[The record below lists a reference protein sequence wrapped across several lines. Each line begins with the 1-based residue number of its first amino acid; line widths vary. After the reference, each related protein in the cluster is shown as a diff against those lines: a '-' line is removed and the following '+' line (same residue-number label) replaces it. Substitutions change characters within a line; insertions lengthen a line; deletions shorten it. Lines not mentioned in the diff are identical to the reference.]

1 VLDAS
6 RVQKHI
12 VLIRKALVVNRF
24 ELRIVRFMDIPTLML
39 KMADERPYGA
49 IDPGRRPKYS

>member
-12 VLIRKALVVNRF
+12 VLIRKALVMNRF
-24 ELRIVRFMDIPTLML
+24 EVGIVRFMDIPALTL

-49 IDPGRRPKYS
+49 VDPGRRPKYS